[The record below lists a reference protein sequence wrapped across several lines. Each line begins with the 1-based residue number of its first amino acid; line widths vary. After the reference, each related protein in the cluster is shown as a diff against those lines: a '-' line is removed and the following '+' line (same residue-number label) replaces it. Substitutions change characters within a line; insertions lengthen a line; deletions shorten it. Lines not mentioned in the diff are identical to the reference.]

1 MRRRAADYRRPV
13 RRRFSDWI
21 WVLLGLFLFVG
32 LVLFVLHHNQ
42 HEDRGDKIVQD
53 FKFVDLLNFCYTYV
67 LRNWLHFI
75 IDFVVFVAE
84 DWMSLSML
92 SFPKKGS
99 GDTCDDVLLSL

>member
-42 HEDRGDKIVQD
+42 HEDRGDKIVQLFSSICWVD
-53 FKFVDLLNFCYTYV
+53 FGVAYLILKLGMLISV
-67 LRNWLHFI
+67 LIFKVSIGLG
-75 IDFVVFVAE
+75 V
-84 DWMSLSML
+84 LML
-92 SFPKKGS
+92 Y
-99 GDTCDDVLLSL
+99 